1 MKIHVKQIAF
11 AAMAMALAVVTSMIK
26 IFSLPMGGSV
36 TLLSMLFIVLIGYWF
51 GFKVG
56 LVSAVAYGVLQL
68 IINPYILSIP
78 QVILDYILAF
88 GALGLSGIFSNSK
101 NGLIKGYIVAVFG
114 RLFFAFLSGV
124 VFFAV
129 YTPEFF
135 NSSILYS
142 LVYNGSYI
150 GAEAVITI
158 IIIMFPPVNKA
169 LGYLKNNV
177 VNL

>member
-51 GFKVG
+51 GLKVG
-56 LVSAVAYGVLQL
+56 LVADYSLHSFQELYSLQC
-68 IINPYILSIP
+68 IHRI
-78 QVILDYILAF
+78 
-88 GALGLSGIFSNSK
+88 
-101 NGLIKGYIVAVFG
+101 
-114 RLFFAFLSGV
+114 
-124 VFFAV
+124 
-129 YTPEFF
+129 FF

-142 LVYNGSYI
+142 LAYNGSYI

-158 IIIMFPPVNKA
+158 IIIMLPPVNKA

-177 VNL
+177 VNS